1 MPAQNRII
9 FSTTG
14 YSIESPKSAIVNVE
28 KHGGQFQLKD
38 AATQA
43 IVYTGPVRKEKTG
56 LGEFETIDFSD
67 FKTQGRYVI
76 QVGMSPPCLS
86 ISIRMCGMILP
97 GVW

>member
-9 FSTTG
+9 FYYR

-43 IVYTGPVRKEKTG
+43 IVYTGPVRKEKTAW
-56 LGEFETIDFSD
+56 ESSR
-67 FKTQGRYVI
+67 Q
-76 QVGMSPPCLS
+76 
-86 ISIRMCGMILP
+86 
-97 GVW
+97 